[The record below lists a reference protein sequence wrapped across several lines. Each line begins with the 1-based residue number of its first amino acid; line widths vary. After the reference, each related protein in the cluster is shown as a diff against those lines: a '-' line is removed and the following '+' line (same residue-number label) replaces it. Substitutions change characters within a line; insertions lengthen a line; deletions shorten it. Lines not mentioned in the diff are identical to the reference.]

1 MKKIMQ
7 FRFEGLENPNNY
19 PEFKDKAGF
28 DVYNTTLTA
37 GNIFNDYKL
46 ISKIGI
52 QGPIGLKFYLNNGAY
67 PITIGKTGIYEL
79 DLENIGRIN
88 SIRFDK
94 NDITNFFPND
104 NLVNRLL
111 IDIVYEGGATS

>member
-7 FRFEGLENPNNY
+7 FRFEGAENTNNY
-19 PEFKDKAGF
+19 PVFKDNAGL
-28 DVYNTTLTA
+28 DVYDITLTA

-79 DLENIGRIN
+79 DLEGIGRIN

-94 NDITNFFPND
+94 NDITTFFPND

-111 IDIVYEGGATS
+111 VDIVYEGGATT

>member
-52 QGPIGLKFYLNNGAY
+52 QGPIGLKFYLK
-67 PITIGKTGIYEL
+67 PQQ
-79 DLENIGRIN
+79 
-88 SIRFDK
+88 
-94 NDITNFFPND
+94 
-104 NLVNRLL
+104 RLL
-111 IDIVYEGGATS
+111 NKMQLLVDEITDAEAHYLPLVLSELSDHGDDNV